1 MTLYYILLL
10 VFRLISGEIMQ
21 LNYTPKVL
29 GIVAEYNPFHSGHL
43 YQINKAKSI
52 CAADYVVVIMSG
64 HFTQR
69 GEAAIYDPYLRTEMA
84 LKAGVDA
91 VYEMP
96 AAFSTASA
104 ADFAFYAVTF
114 LTLLNVDYISFG
126 VEDATLDELE
136 NLADILLNE
145 SEGFK
150 NLIKEKLSKGYTY
163 PLARKEA
170 FLNELKNFR
179 NFDETRIKSL
189 LSTPNN
195 ILGLEYI
202 YTIKKIGSHL
212 RPVLIKRKG
221 SDYHDKGI
229 AYNKEHSSATALRKY
244 LSLHSE
250 LKELESS
257 LMPSSIEI
265 IKKSKPLFADDF
277 RGSISR
283 KLYDLLYNDVDL
295 SIYSD
300 ISPNLSDRIY
310 KLNKNYSDYETMVAS
325 IKSKD
330 YTFTRISRALCHI
343 LLNIKR
349 SDTDIYKNNIKYSKL
364 LGFRRSSGHL
374 LKLIKTRSKLIN
386 ITKPADAKDILRDEK
401 ETYKLFMSEVYAS
414 YIYNS
419 VYYDKYKTELKN
431 SYSRE
436 IVIV

>member
-21 LNYTPKVL
+21 LNYTPKIL

-96 AAFSTASA
+96 ASFSTASA

-163 PLARKEA
+163 PLARKDA
-170 FLNELKNFR
+170 FLNELKNFK
-179 NFDETRIKSL
+179 NFDETRLKSL

-195 ILGLEYI
+195 ILGLEYV

-221 SDYHDKGI
+221 SDYHDKSI

>member
-1 MTLYYILLL
+1 MFYYILLL

-21 LNYTPKVL
+21 LNYAPKIL

-150 NLIKEKLSKGYTY
+150 NLVKEKLSKGYTY

-170 FLNELKNFR
+170 FLNELKNFK

-221 SDYHDKGI
+221 SDYHDNGI

-300 ISPNLSDRIY
+300 ISPSLSDRIY

-343 LLNIKR
+343 LLNIKK

-364 LGFRRSSGHL
+364 LGFRKSSGHL

-401 ETYKLFMSEVYAS
+401 ETYRLFMSEVYAS

>member
-21 LNYTPKVL
+21 LNYTPKIL

-96 AAFSTASA
+96 ASFSTASA

-145 SEGFK
+145 SKGFK

-401 ETYKLFMSEVYAS
+401 ETYRLFMSEVYAS

>member
-1 MTLYYILLL
+1 
-10 VFRLISGEIMQ
+10 MQ
-21 LNYTPKVL
+21 LNYAPKIL

-170 FLNELKNFR
+170 FLNELKNFK

-195 ILGLEYI
+195 ILGLEYV

-310 KLNKNYSDYETMVAS
+310 KLNKNYSDYEAMVAS

-343 LLNIKR
+343 LLNIKK

-364 LGFRRSSGHL
+364 LGFRRSSGNL

-401 ETYKLFMSEVYAS
+401 ETYRLFMSEVYAS

>member
-1 MTLYYILLL
+1 
-10 VFRLISGEIMQ
+10 MQ

>member
-1 MTLYYILLL
+1 
-10 VFRLISGEIMQ
+10 MQ
-21 LNYTPKVL
+21 LNYAPKIL

-43 YQINKAKSI
+43 YQINKAKST

-229 AYNKEHSSATALRKY
+229 AYNKEYSSATALRKY

-250 LKELESS
+250 LNGLESS

-364 LGFRRSSGHL
+364 LGFRRSSGNL
-374 LKLIKTRSKLIN
+374 LKLIKTRSQLIN

-401 ETYKLFMSEVYAS
+401 ETYRLFMSEVYAS

>member
-1 MTLYYILLL
+1 MP
-10 VFRLISGEIMQ
+10 
-21 LNYTPKVL
+21 LNYTPKIL

-163 PLARKEA
+163 PLARKDA

-179 NFDETRIKSL
+179 NFDETGIKSL

-221 SDYHDKGI
+221 SDYHDNGI

-300 ISPNLSDRIY
+300 ISTNLSDRIY

-401 ETYKLFMSEVYAS
+401 ETYRLFMSEVYAS

>member
-1 MTLYYILLL
+1 MP
-10 VFRLISGEIMQ
+10 
-21 LNYTPKVL
+21 LNYAPKIL

-170 FLNELKNFR
+170 FLNELKNFK

-374 LKLIKTRSKLIN
+374 LKLIKTRSQLIN

-401 ETYKLFMSEVYAS
+401 ETYRLFMSEVYAS

>member
-1 MTLYYILLL
+1 
-10 VFRLISGEIMQ
+10 MQ
-21 LNYTPKVL
+21 LNYTPKIL

-150 NLIKEKLSKGYTY
+150 NLIKEKLLKGYTY

-250 LKELESS
+250 LNGLESS

-300 ISPNLSDRIY
+300 ISPSLSDRIY

-343 LLNIKR
+343 LLNIKK

-364 LGFRRSSGHL
+364 LGFRKSSGHL

-401 ETYKLFMSEVYAS
+401 ETYRLFMSEVYAS

>member
-1 MTLYYILLL
+1 
-10 VFRLISGEIMQ
+10 MQ
-21 LNYTPKVL
+21 LNYAPKIL

-150 NLIKEKLSKGYTY
+150 NLIKEKLLKGYTY

-221 SDYHDKGI
+221 SGYHDKGI

-265 IKKSKPLFADDF
+265 IKKSRPLFADDF

>member
-1 MTLYYILLL
+1 
-10 VFRLISGEIMQ
+10 MQ
-21 LNYTPKVL
+21 LNYAPKIL

-96 AAFSTASA
+96 AAFSTSSA

-136 NLADILLNE
+136 DLADILLNE

-150 NLIKEKLSKGYTY
+150 NLVKEKLSKGYTY

-170 FLNELKNFR
+170 FLNELKNFK

-195 ILGLEYI
+195 ILGLEYV

-221 SDYHDKGI
+221 SDYHDKSI

-310 KLNKNYSDYETMVAS
+310 RLNKNYSDYEAMVAS

-343 LLNIKR
+343 LLNIKK

-364 LGFRRSSGHL
+364 LGFRRSSGNL

-401 ETYKLFMSEVYAS
+401 ETYRLFMSEVYAS

>member
-1 MTLYYILLL
+1 
-10 VFRLISGEIMQ
+10 MQ
-21 LNYTPKVL
+21 TNHVPKIL
-29 GIVAEYNPFHSGHL
+29 GIIAEYNPFHSGHL
-43 YQINKAKSI
+43 YQINKAKTI

-104 ADFAFYAVTF
+104 ADFAFYAVKF

-126 VEDATLDELE
+126 VEDAALDELE
-136 NLADILLNE
+136 RLAGALLNE
-145 SEGFK
+145 SSSFK
-150 NLIKEKLSKGYTY
+150 NLLKEKLSAGYSY

-170 FLNELKNFR
+170 LINELVNIKHFHT
-179 NFDETRIKSL
+179 ERIKNL

-195 ILGLEYI
+195 ILGLEYV

-212 RPVLIKRKG
+212 KPVLIKRKG
-221 SDYHDKGI
+221 SSYHDKDI
-229 AYNKEHSSATALRKY
+229 AYSKNHSSATAIRKY
-244 LSLHSE
+244 LSTHSE
-250 LKELESS
+250 LKALESS
-257 LMPSSIEI
+257 LIPSSIEI
-265 IKKSKPLFADDF
+265 IKKGKPLFADDF

-283 KLYDLLYNDVDL
+283 KLYDLWYNDINL

-300 ISPNLSDRIY
+300 ISPSLSDRIY
-310 KLNKNYSDYETMVAS
+310 KLNKNYSDYEEMVAS

-330 YTFTRISRALCHI
+330 YTFTRISRALSHI
-343 LLNIKR
+343 LLNIKK
-349 SDTDIYKNNIKYSKL
+349 SDMDIYKTNIKYAKL
-364 LGFRRSSGHL
+364 LGFRRSSGSL
-374 LKLIKTRSKLIN
+374 LKLIKERSKLIN
-386 ITKPADAKDILRDEK
+386 ITKPANAFDILKDERFA
-401 ETYKLFMSEVYAS
+401 YQLFMSEIYAS

-419 VYYDKYKTELKN
+419 IYYDKYKTELKN
-431 SYSRE
+431 PYSRE

>member
-1 MTLYYILLL
+1 MFYYILLL

-21 LNYTPKVL
+21 LNYAPKIL

-150 NLIKEKLSKGYTY
+150 NLVKEKLSKGYTY

-170 FLNELKNFR
+170 FLNELKNFK

-300 ISPNLSDRIY
+300 ISPSLSDRIY

-343 LLNIKR
+343 LLNIKK

-364 LGFRRSSGHL
+364 LGFRRSSGNL

-401 ETYKLFMSEVYAS
+401 ETYRLFMSEVYAS

>member
-1 MTLYYILLL
+1 
-10 VFRLISGEIMQ
+10 MQ
-21 LNYTPKVL
+21 INHVPKIL
-29 GIVAEYNPFHSGHL
+29 GIIAEYNPFHSGHL
-43 YQINKAKSI
+43 YQINKAKTI

-104 ADFAFYAVTF
+104 ADFAFYAVKF

-126 VEDATLDELE
+126 VEDAALDELE
-136 NLADILLNE
+136 SLAGALLNE
-145 SEGFK
+145 SSSFK
-150 NLIKEKLSKGYTY
+150 NLLKEKLSAGYSY

-170 FLNELKNFR
+170 LINELVNIKH
-179 NFDETRIKSL
+179 FDAERIKNL

-195 ILGLEYI
+195 ILGLEYV

-212 RPVLIKRKG
+212 KPVLIKRKG
-221 SDYHDKGI
+221 SFYHDKDI
-229 AYNKEHSSATALRKY
+229 AYSKNHSSATAIRKY
-244 LSLHSE
+244 LSTHSE
-250 LKELESS
+250 LKALESS

-265 IKKSKPLFADDF
+265 IKKGKPLFADDF

-283 KLYDLLYNDVDL
+283 KLYDLWYNDIDL

-300 ISPNLSDRIY
+300 ISPSLSDRIY
-310 KLNKNYSDYETMVAS
+310 KLNKNYSDYEEMVAS

-330 YTFTRISRALCHI
+330 YTFTRISRALSHI
-343 LLNIKR
+343 LLNIKK
-349 SDTDIYKNNIKYSKL
+349 SDMDISEYHDVWVFAEQRENKLML
-364 LGFRRSSGHL
+364 LGFRRSSGSL
-374 LKLIKTRSKLIN
+374 LKLIKERSKLIN
-386 ITKPADAKDILRDEK
+386 ITKPANAFDILKDERFA
-401 ETYKLFMSEVYAS
+401 YQLFMSEIYAS

-419 VYYDKYKTELKN
+419 IYYDKYKTELKN
-431 SYSRE
+431 PYSRE

>member
-1 MTLYYILLL
+1 
-10 VFRLISGEIMQ
+10 MQ
-21 LNYTPKVL
+21 LNYTPKIL

-96 AAFSTASA
+96 ASFSTASA

-163 PLARKEA
+163 PLARKDA
-170 FLNELKNFR
+170 FLNELKNFK

-221 SDYHDKGI
+221 SDYHDKSI

-300 ISPNLSDRIY
+300 ISPSLSDRIY
-310 KLNKNYSDYETMVAS
+310 KLNKNYSDYETMVAF

-343 LLNIKR
+343 LLNIKK

-364 LGFRRSSGHL
+364 LGFRKSSGHL
-374 LKLIKTRSKLIN
+374 LKLIKTRSQLIN

-401 ETYKLFMSEVYAS
+401 ETYRLFMSEVYAS

>member
-21 LNYTPKVL
+21 LNYAPKIL

-150 NLIKEKLSKGYTY
+150 NLVKEKLSKGYTY

-170 FLNELKNFR
+170 FLNELKNFK

-195 ILGLEYI
+195 ILGLEYV

-221 SDYHDKGI
+221 SDYHDKSI

-250 LKELESS
+250 LNGLESS

-343 LLNIKR
+343 LLNIKK

-364 LGFRRSSGHL
+364 LGFRRSSGNL
-374 LKLIKTRSKLIN
+374 LKLIKTRSQLIN
-386 ITKPADAKDILRDEK
+386 ITKSADAKDILRDEK

>member
-1 MTLYYILLL
+1 
-10 VFRLISGEIMQ
+10 MQ
-21 LNYTPKVL
+21 LNYAPKIL

-170 FLNELKNFR
+170 FLNELKNFK

-195 ILGLEYI
+195 ILGLEYV

-283 KLYDLLYNDVDL
+283 KLYDLFYNDVDL

-310 KLNKNYSDYETMVAS
+310 RLNKNYSDYEAMVAS

-343 LLNIKR
+343 LLNIKK

-364 LGFRRSSGHL
+364 LGFRRSSGNL

-401 ETYKLFMSEVYAS
+401 ETYRLFMSEVYAS

>member
-1 MTLYYILLL
+1 
-10 VFRLISGEIMQ
+10 MQ
-21 LNYTPKVL
+21 LNYAPKIL

-170 FLNELKNFR
+170 FLNELKNFK

-195 ILGLEYI
+195 ILGLEYV

-221 SDYHDKGI
+221 SDYHDKSI

-310 KLNKNYSDYETMVAS
+310 RLNKNYSDYEAMVAS

-343 LLNIKR
+343 LLNIKK

-364 LGFRRSSGHL
+364 LGFRRSSGNL

-401 ETYKLFMSEVYAS
+401 ETYRLFMSEVYAS

>member
-1 MTLYYILLL
+1 MFYYILLL

-21 LNYTPKVL
+21 LNYAPKIL

-170 FLNELKNFR
+170 FLNELKNFK

-195 ILGLEYI
+195 ILGLEYV

-221 SDYHDKGI
+221 SDYHDKSI

-310 KLNKNYSDYETMVAS
+310 RLNKNYSDYEAMVAS

-343 LLNIKR
+343 LLNIKK

-364 LGFRRSSGHL
+364 LGFRRSSGNL

-401 ETYKLFMSEVYAS
+401 ETYRLFMSEVYAS

>member
-1 MTLYYILLL
+1 
-10 VFRLISGEIMQ
+10 MQ
-21 LNYTPKVL
+21 LNYTPKIL

-114 LTLLNVDYISFG
+114 LTLLSVDYISFG

-310 KLNKNYSDYETMVAS
+310 KLNKNYSDYEAMVAS

-343 LLNIKR
+343 LLNIKK

-364 LGFRRSSGHL
+364 LGFRRSSGNL

-401 ETYKLFMSEVYAS
+401 ETYRLFMSEVYAS

>member
-1 MTLYYILLL
+1 MFYYILLL

-21 LNYTPKVL
+21 LNYAPKIL

-69 GEAAIYDPYLRTEMA
+69 GEAAVYDPYVRTEMA
-84 LKAGVDA
+84 LRAGVDA

-170 FLNELKNFR
+170 FLNELKNFK

-195 ILGLEYI
+195 ILGLEYV

-221 SDYHDKGI
+221 SDYHDKSI

-310 KLNKNYSDYETMVAS
+310 RLNKNYSDYEAMVAS

-343 LLNIKR
+343 LLNIKK

-364 LGFRRSSGHL
+364 LGFRRSSGNL

-401 ETYKLFMSEVYAS
+401 ETYRLFMSEVYAS

>member
-1 MTLYYILLL
+1 
-10 VFRLISGEIMQ
+10 MQ
-21 LNYTPKVL
+21 LNYTPKIL

-163 PLARKEA
+163 PLARKDA

-179 NFDETRIKSL
+179 NFDETGIKSL

-221 SDYHDKGI
+221 SDYHDNGI

-401 ETYKLFMSEVYAS
+401 ETYRLFMSEVYAS

>member
-1 MTLYYILLL
+1 
-10 VFRLISGEIMQ
+10 MQ
-21 LNYTPKVL
+21 LNYAPKIL

-250 LKELESS
+250 LNGLESS

-343 LLNIKR
+343 LLNIKK

-364 LGFRRSSGHL
+364 LGFRRSSGNL
-374 LKLIKTRSKLIN
+374 LKLIKTRSQLIN
-386 ITKPADAKDILRDEK
+386 ITKSADAKDILRDEK

>member
-1 MTLYYILLL
+1 
-10 VFRLISGEIMQ
+10 MQ
-21 LNYTPKVL
+21 LNYAPKIL

-150 NLIKEKLSKGYTY
+150 NLVKEKLSKGYTY

-170 FLNELKNFR
+170 FLNELKNFK

-300 ISPNLSDRIY
+300 ISPSLSDRIY

-343 LLNIKR
+343 LLNIKK

-364 LGFRRSSGHL
+364 LGFRRSSGNL

-401 ETYKLFMSEVYAS
+401 ETYRLFMSEVYAS

>member
-1 MTLYYILLL
+1 
-10 VFRLISGEIMQ
+10 MQ
-21 LNYTPKVL
+21 LNYAPKIL

-163 PLARKEA
+163 PLARKDA
-170 FLNELKNFR
+170 FLNELKNFK

-195 ILGLEYI
+195 ILGLEYV

-221 SDYHDKGI
+221 SDYHDNSI

-257 LMPSSIEI
+257 LMPSSIEV

-310 KLNKNYSDYETMVAS
+310 RLNKNYSDYEAMVAS

-343 LLNIKR
+343 LLNIKK

-364 LGFRRSSGHL
+364 LGFRRSSGNL

-386 ITKPADAKDILRDEK
+386 ITKPADAKDILKDEK
-401 ETYKLFMSEVYAS
+401 ETYRLFMSEVYAS

>member
-1 MTLYYILLL
+1 MTFYYILLL

-21 LNYTPKVL
+21 LNYAPKIL

-170 FLNELKNFR
+170 FLNELKNFK

-250 LKELESS
+250 LNGLESS

-343 LLNIKR
+343 LLNIKK

-364 LGFRRSSGHL
+364 LGFRRSSGNL
-374 LKLIKTRSKLIN
+374 LKLIKTRSQLIN
-386 ITKPADAKDILRDEK
+386 ITKSADAKDILRDEK
-401 ETYKLFMSEVYAS
+401 ETYRLFMSEVYAS

-436 IVIV
+436 IVIL

>member
-1 MTLYYILLL
+1 MTFYYILLL

-21 LNYTPKVL
+21 LNYAPKIL

-163 PLARKEA
+163 PLARKDA
-170 FLNELKNFR
+170 FLNELKNFK

-195 ILGLEYI
+195 ILGLEYV

-221 SDYHDKGI
+221 SDYHDKSI

-257 LMPSSIEI
+257 LMPSSIEV

-310 KLNKNYSDYETMVAS
+310 RLNKNYSDYEAMVAS

-343 LLNIKR
+343 LLNIKK

-364 LGFRRSSGHL
+364 LGFRRSSGNL

-401 ETYKLFMSEVYAS
+401 ETYRLFMSEVYAS

>member
-1 MTLYYILLL
+1 
-10 VFRLISGEIMQ
+10 MQ
-21 LNYTPKVL
+21 LNYAPKIL

-126 VEDATLDELE
+126 VEDATLDELK

-150 NLIKEKLSKGYTY
+150 NLVKEKLSKGYTY

-170 FLNELKNFR
+170 FLNELKNFK

-195 ILGLEYI
+195 ILGLEYV

-221 SDYHDKGI
+221 SDYHNKSI

-244 LSLHSE
+244 LSSHSE

-310 KLNKNYSDYETMVAS
+310 RLNKNYSDYEAMVAS

-343 LLNIKR
+343 LLNIKK

-364 LGFRRSSGHL
+364 LGFRRSSGNL
-374 LKLIKTRSKLIN
+374 LKLTKTRSKLIN

-401 ETYKLFMSEVYAS
+401 ETYRLFMSEVYAS

>member
-1 MTLYYILLL
+1 
-10 VFRLISGEIMQ
+10 MQ
-21 LNYTPKVL
+21 LNYAPKIL

-283 KLYDLLYNDVDL
+283 KLYDLLYNNVNL

-310 KLNKNYSDYETMVAS
+310 KLNKNYSDYEAMVAS

-374 LKLIKTRSKLIN
+374 LKLIKTRSQLIN

-401 ETYKLFMSEVYAS
+401 ETYRLFMSEVYAS

>member
-1 MTLYYILLL
+1 
-10 VFRLISGEIMQ
+10 MQ
-21 LNYTPKVL
+21 LNYAPKIL

-84 LKAGVDA
+84 LKAGVDV

-170 FLNELKNFR
+170 FLNELKNFK

-195 ILGLEYI
+195 ILGLEYV

-310 KLNKNYSDYETMVAS
+310 KLNKNYSDYEAMVAS

-343 LLNIKR
+343 LLNIKK

-364 LGFRRSSGHL
+364 LGFRRSSGNL

-386 ITKPADAKDILRDEK
+386 ITKPANAFDILKDERFA
-401 ETYKLFMSEVYAS
+401 YQLFMSEIYAS

-419 VYYDKYKTELKN
+419 IYYDKYKTELKN
-431 SYSRE
+431 PYSRE

>member
-1 MTLYYILLL
+1 
-10 VFRLISGEIMQ
+10 MQ
-21 LNYTPKVL
+21 LNYAPKIL

-114 LTLLNVDYISFG
+114 LTLLSVDYISFG

-310 KLNKNYSDYETMVAS
+310 KLNKNYSDYEAMVAS

-343 LLNIKR
+343 LLNIKK

-364 LGFRRSSGHL
+364 LGFRKSSGHL

-401 ETYKLFMSEVYAS
+401 ETYRLFMSEVYAS

>member
-1 MTLYYILLL
+1 
-10 VFRLISGEIMQ
+10 MQ
-21 LNYTPKVL
+21 LNYTPKIL

-69 GEAAIYDPYLRTEMA
+69 GETAIYDPYLRTEMA

-179 NFDETRIKSL
+179 NFDETKIKSL

-310 KLNKNYSDYETMVAS
+310 KLNKSYSDYETMVAS

-343 LLNIKR
+343 LLNIKK

-364 LGFRRSSGHL
+364 LGFRKSSGHL

-401 ETYKLFMSEVYAS
+401 ETYRLFMSEVYAS

>member
-1 MTLYYILLL
+1 
-10 VFRLISGEIMQ
+10 MQ
-21 LNYTPKVL
+21 LNYAPKIL

-179 NFDETRIKSL
+179 NFDETGIKSL

-221 SDYHDKGI
+221 SDYHDKCI

-310 KLNKNYSDYETMVAS
+310 RLNKNYSDYEAMVVS

-343 LLNIKR
+343 LLNIKK

-364 LGFRRSSGHL
+364 LGFRRSSGNL

-401 ETYKLFMSEVYAS
+401 ETYRLFMSEVYAS

>member
-1 MTLYYILLL
+1 
-10 VFRLISGEIMQ
+10 MQ
-21 LNYTPKVL
+21 LNYAPKIL

-96 AAFSTASA
+96 ASFSTASA

-150 NLIKEKLSKGYTY
+150 NLVKEKLSKGYTY

-170 FLNELKNFR
+170 FLNELKNFK

-195 ILGLEYI
+195 ILGLEYV

-221 SDYHDKGI
+221 SDYHDKSI

-310 KLNKNYSDYETMVAS
+310 RLNKNYSDYEAMVAS

-343 LLNIKR
+343 LLNIKK

-364 LGFRRSSGHL
+364 LGFRRSSGNL

-401 ETYKLFMSEVYAS
+401 ETYRLFMSEVYAS

>member
-21 LNYTPKVL
+21 LNYTPKIL

-179 NFDETRIKSL
+179 NFDETKIKSL

-310 KLNKNYSDYETMVAS
+310 KLNKSYSDYETMVAS

-343 LLNIKR
+343 LLNIKK

-374 LKLIKTRSKLIN
+374 LKLIKTRSQLIN

-401 ETYKLFMSEVYAS
+401 ETYRLFMSEVYAS